1 MRGAPVLSIAA
12 IGLFVMVPLLAHAQ
26 SDEADR
32 RFKEA
37 EALLAAGKVAEA
49 CDAFEASNRI
59 EPSAGTLINVG
70 LCKEKLGK
78 LGSALAAYRA
88 ALERVKDPKKKAIAT
103 ERAAALEPRV
113 SRLRIA
119 VAAEARVEGL
129 AVTRDGERVEA
140 DDYDRPVP
148 VDGGSY
154 EIAASAPGYRKWSTT
169 IEVRP
174 EGDKAS
180 VEVPKLVEKE
190 PAAPVETAPAPRD
203 QPAGKGTH
211 RTAFKATGY
220 GLVGVAFVSMS
231 YAMYLTV
238 AGPIPAYEDLR
249 SQPINPD
256 TNMETQVTSDDCGA
270 TLGRRVRE
278 VKDNPVNVA
287 YDHACNASRTR
298 MIAAV
303 VGLIS
308 GAASIPLLYFAYRS
322 EGAPAGKQSVGGRR
336 ARREL
341 AVTPV
346 IGPTGAGA
354 IVRLAW

>member
-1 MRGAPVLSIAA
+1 
-12 IGLFVMVPLLAHAQ
+12 
-26 SDEADR
+26 
-32 RFKEA
+32 
-37 EALLAAGKVAEA
+37 LAAGKVAEA

-180 VEVPKLVEKE
+180 VEVPKLV
-190 PAAPVETAPAPRD
+190 
-203 QPAGKGTH
+203 
-211 RTAFKATGY
+211 
-220 GLVGVAFVSMS
+220 
-231 YAMYLTV
+231 
-238 AGPIPAYEDLR
+238 
-249 SQPINPD
+249 
-256 TNMETQVTSDDCGA
+256 
-270 TLGRRVRE
+270 
-278 VKDNPVNVA
+278 
-287 YDHACNASRTR
+287 
-298 MIAAV
+298 
-303 VGLIS
+303 
-308 GAASIPLLYFAYRS
+308 
-322 EGAPAGKQSVGGRR
+322 
-336 ARREL
+336 
-341 AVTPV
+341 
-346 IGPTGAGA
+346 
-354 IVRLAW
+354 